1 MAIPLNQ
8 PLPNGAAVR
17 HTGPRDG
24 DVVVALNGGR
34 ARPVPGDWS
43 PSIEWLV
50 TRLARSL
57 PQLGFLEVRYR
68 VKSWRRLDSCIED
81 GLAAV
86 DAAFAAGARRV
97 AMLGFS
103 MGGAVSLACAG
114 ARPVHE
120 VVALAPWIPPQLD
133 LGALAGTRVT
143 VLHGS
148 LDAAFPPL
156 PALRP
161 GHSLAGV
168 RRMRALGVDA
178 THTVIPGGVHGVA
191 LRPLGLLVP
200 LPRAGRWLELVRAE
214 LARFAAGG

>member
-1 MAIPLNQ
+1 MVSLDQ
-8 PLPNGAAVR
+8 PLPTGGAVR

-34 ARPVPGDWS
+34 ARPGPGDWS

-50 TRLARSL
+50 RRLSARL
-57 PQLGFLEVRYR
+57 PEVGFTEVRYR
-68 VKSWRRLDSCIED
+68 VKSWRRLDDCIED

-86 DAAFAAGARRV
+86 DAALEAGARRV

-114 ARPVHE
+114 ERPVRD
-120 VVALAPWIPPQLD
+120 VVALAPWIPRELD
-133 LGALAGTRVT
+133 LAALRGTRVT

-148 LDAAFPPL
+148 LDAVVPGV

-161 GHSLAGV
+161 GHSLDGV
-168 RRMRALGVDA
+168 HRMRALGVDA
-178 THTVIPGGVHGVA
+178 THTVITGGVHGVA
-191 LRPLGLLVP
+191 LRPFGFLTP
-200 LPRAGRWLELVRAE
+200 LPRAGEWLRLAQAG
-214 LARFAAGG
+214 LARFAEAG

>member
-1 MAIPLNQ
+1 MASPLDQ

-34 ARPVPGDWS
+34 ARAVAGDWS

-50 TRLARSL
+50 TRLADRL
-57 PQLGFLEVRYR
+57 PELGFLELRYR

-81 GLAAV
+81 GLHAV

-114 ARPVHE
+114 ARPVQD
-120 VVALAPWIPPQLD
+120 VVALAPWIPRELD
-133 LGALAGTRVT
+133 LAALRGTRVT

-148 LDAAFPPL
+148 LDAAFPGL
-156 PALRP
+156 PALKP
-161 GHSLAGV
+161 AHSLAGV
-168 RRMRALGVDA
+168 RRMTSLGVDA
-178 THTVIPGGVHGVA
+178 THSVITGAVHGVA
-191 LRPLGLLVP
+191 LRPLGVLVP
-200 LPRAGRWLELVRAE
+200 LPRARAWLDGVHAE
-214 LARFAAGG
+214 LARFASGD

>member
-1 MAIPLNQ
+1 MAIPLDQ
-8 PLPNGAAVR
+8 PLTPGAAVR

-34 ARPVPGDWS
+34 ARAVPGDWS

-50 TRLARSL
+50 RHLADDL
-57 PQLGFLEVRYR
+57 PGLGFLEVRYR

-86 DAAFAAGARRV
+86 DAALAAGARRV

-114 ARPVHE
+114 VRPVQD
-120 VVALAPWIPPQLD
+120 VVALAPWIPRELD
-133 LGALAGTRVT
+133 LGALRGTRVT

-148 LDAAFPPL
+148 LDAAFPGV
-156 PALRP
+156 PALKP
-161 GHSLAGV
+161 AHSLAGV
-168 RRMRALGVDA
+168 ERMRALGVDA
-178 THTVIPGGVHGVA
+178 SHTVIPGGVHGIA
-191 LRPLGLLVP
+191 LRPLGVLMP
-200 LPRAGRWLELVRAE
+200 LPRAGGWLRLVRAE